1 VFPFLLQKEE
11 KRAGGQQQ
19 QQQQRE
25 REREKEK
32 RSKNATIPSIYTLK
46 FKLPVSAR
54 GKICF

>member
-25 REREKEK
+25 RERERKRKKIEK
-32 RSKNATIPSIYTLK
+32 RDDSLYLH
-46 FKLPVSAR
+46 FK
-54 GKICF
+54 I